1 MSFFPL
7 RTAWGLP
14 ERQLMTCRARDAC
27 LRLCVGSSYA
37 GVSRGLERLW
47 GSAPCAETLR
57 QAALVEGERLRR
69 EKAQQ
74 ARQVLEGEVAE
85 PREAPRRMYVTLDGG
100 WARGRERGEWHEAK
114 LSAVYSDRRVR
125 VSKDRYRLLGR
136 RNVGTFGCSEQ
147 LGELVYAE
155 AFAQGVEAAPQ
166 VVVLGDGASWIRTIK
181 EHHFPQA
188 ELRLDAFHVLQALDR
203 GLRAAYPD
211 DKAKRWEKKRQLKD
225 LIWEGKVVEALRRLR
240 LIAHHVPE
248 ASGLQETIG
257 YFSSQ
262 AAYMPAYGR
271 LQQRGEMISSS
282 LAEEAVDRVFNDRFK
297 HRHRHW
303 RPDSADALLQLRLLD
318 DRGEW
323 DQHWTSTKR
332 AA

>member
-1 MSFFPL
+1 MFFFPL
-7 RTAWGLP
+7 QGSWGLP
-14 ERQLMTCRARDAC
+14 ERQLMTLRARDVC
-27 LRLCVGSSYA
+27 LGLCIGSSYA
-37 GVSRGLERLW
+37 AASRGLARLW

-57 QAALVEGERLRR
+57 QVALVEGERLRA
-69 EKAQQ
+69 EQAQQ
-74 ARQVLEGEVAE
+74 AGRVVAGEVAQ
-85 PREAPRRMYVTLDGG
+85 PREAPRRMYVVLDGG
-100 WARGRERGEWHEAK
+100 YARGVQRGEWHEAK
-114 LSAVYSDRRVR
+114 LGAVFGDRRVR

-136 RNVGTFGCSEQ
+136 RNVGSFGSSEQ

-155 AFAQGVEAAPQ
+155 AFAQGVEAAEQ
-166 VVVLGDGASWIRTIK
+166 VVVLGDGARWIRTIQ
-181 EHHFPQA
+181 EHHFPPA

-211 DKAKRWEKKRQLKD
+211 DQAKRREKKRQLKA

-240 LIAHHVPE
+240 LMAHHAPE
-248 ASGLQETIG
+248 ASGLQDTIG

-282 LAEEAVDRVFNDRFK
+282 LAEEAVDRVFNERFK

-323 DQHWTSTKR
+323 EQYWTSAKR